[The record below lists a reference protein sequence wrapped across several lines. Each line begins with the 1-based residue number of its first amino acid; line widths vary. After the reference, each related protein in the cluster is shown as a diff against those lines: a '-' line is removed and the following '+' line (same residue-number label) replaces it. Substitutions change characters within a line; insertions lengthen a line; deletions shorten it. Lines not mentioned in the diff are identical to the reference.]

1 MKTILT
7 YDSKIQQ
14 GVIILFLLT
23 TLTAILSENEF
34 LAFAIIIEFFLIAI
48 VQYTLN
54 IIKFFN
60 EKYVKTDS
68 RKVYMFLSTYV
79 VIGFFIWIVACIFY
93 VKSLKD
99 IFELLVFT
107 WLILSPILILQSL
120 CISFFDAKNN
130 KEVINENTDL

>member
-1 MKTILT
+1 MKTILA

-14 GVIILFLLT
+14 GVILLFILTLLI
-23 TLTAILSENEF
+23 AVLSEKEF

-60 EKYVKTDS
+60 KKYVKTDS

-79 VIGFFIWIVACIFY
+79 VIGFFIWIFACIFY
-93 VKSLKD
+93 IKGLKD
-99 IFELLVFT
+99 IFEILVFT
-107 WLILSPILILQSL
+107 WLILSPVLILQSL

-130 KEVINENTDL
+130 EEVINENINY

>member
-23 TLTAILSENEF
+23 ILIAIVSENEF

-48 VQYTLN
+48 VQYILN

-60 EKYVKTDS
+60 KKYVKTDS

-79 VIGFFIWIVACIFY
+79 VITFFIWILACVFY

-107 WLILSPILILQSL
+107 WLILSPVLILQSL

-130 KEVINENTDL
+130 KEVINENINL

>member
-14 GVIILFLLT
+14 GVILLFVLTLLI
-23 TLTAILSENEF
+23 AVLSEKEF

-60 EKYVKTDS
+60 KNYVRTDS

-79 VIGFFIWIVACIFY
+79 VIGFFTWIFACVFY
-93 VKSLKD
+93 IKGLKD
-99 IFELLVFT
+99 IFEILVFT
-107 WLILSPILILQSL
+107 WLILSPVLILQSL
-120 CISFFDAKNN
+120 CISFFDAKN
-130 KEVINENTDL
+130 KEVISENINN

>member
-1 MKTILT
+1 MKIILT

-14 GVIILFLLT
+14 GVILLFILTILI
-23 TLTAILSENEF
+23 AVLSEKEF

-60 EKYVKTDS
+60 KKYVRTDS
-68 RKVYMFLSTYV
+68 RKIYMFLSTYV
-79 VIGFFIWIVACIFY
+79 VIGFFIWILACIFY

-99 IFELLVFT
+99 IFEILVFT
-107 WLILSPILILQSL
+107 WLILSPVLILQSL
-120 CISFFDAKNN
+120 CISFFDAKNH
-130 KEVINENTDL
+130 KGVINENINL

>member
-14 GVIILFLLT
+14 GVILLFVLT
-23 TLTAILSENEF
+23 LFIAILTEKEF

-60 EKYVKTDS
+60 KKYIRTDS

-79 VIGFFIWIVACIFY
+79 VIGVFIWILACVFY

-99 IFELLVFT
+99 IFEILVFT

-120 CISFFDAKNN
+120 CISFFDANN
-130 KEVINENTDL
+130 NEEVINENINH

>member
-14 GVIILFLLT
+14 GVILLFLLT
-23 TLTAILSENEF
+23 ILIAIVSENEF
-34 LAFAIIIEFFLIAI
+34 LAFAIIIEFFLIAM
-48 VQYTLN
+48 VQYSLN
-54 IIKFFN
+54 TIKFFN
-60 EKYVKTDS
+60 KKYVRTDS

-79 VIGFFIWIVACIFY
+79 VIGFFIWILACVFY